1 MNIPCVLI
9 GALSA
14 FLAGSAAAAA
24 PAESYPSKPIRIVV
38 PTPPG
43 GGNDLMARMAAQRYT
58 AVWNQPAVVDNRPG
72 AGGSIAMEVVA
83 KAAPD
88 GYTLLLGTTNLVVL
102 PSLTTVT
109 WNPARDYAPVVLLA
123 TSANLL
129 IVNPAV
135 PARTVKELLALA
147 RAKPGELNYASGSTG
162 SSVHLAAELMKAMAN
177 VNIAHVPY
185 KGTGPAMTD
194 VIGGQIH
201 MMFNNPTAALPI
213 VRQGR
218 LRALATTGSERLAE
232 LPEVPTMA
240 EAALPGY
247 EASTW
252 WGVLAPRGTP
262 PSVIRA
268 LNREGAALIA
278 EPDTRQRVAALGA
291 QAAGGPP
298 EALAAKLKTEL
309 DKWPALIR
317 SAGIRYE

>member
-1 MNIPCVLI
+1 VETY
-9 GALSA
+9 
-14 FLAGSAAAAA
+14 
-24 PAESYPSKPIRIVV
+24 PAKPIRIVV

-43 GGNDLMARMAAQRYT
+43 GGNDLMARMAAQRLT
-58 AVWNQPAVVDNRPG
+58 AVWNQPTVVDNRPG
-72 AGGSIAMEVVA
+72 AGGSIAMEIVA
-83 KAAPD
+83 KSAPD
-88 GYTLLLGTTNLVVL
+88 GYTLLLGTTNLTVL

-109 WNPARDYAPVVLLA
+109 WDPARDYTPIVLLA

-147 RAKPGELNYASGSTG
+147 RAKPGQLNYASGSTG
-162 SSVHLAAELMKAMAN
+162 SSVHLAAELMKSMAG
-177 VNIAHVPY
+177 VDITHVPY

-194 VIGGQIH
+194 VIGGQVQ
-201 MMFNNPTAALPI
+201 MMFNNPTAALPV

-218 LRALATTGSERLAE
+218 LRALAVTGTTRLAE

-247 EASTW
+247 EATTW
-252 WGVLAPRGTP
+252 WGLLAPRGTP
-262 PSVIRA
+262 APVVRA

-278 EPDTRQRVAALGA
+278 EPATRERIAALGA
-291 QAAGGPP
+291 QPAGGPP
-298 EALAAKLKTEL
+298 EALAAHIRMEL

-317 SAGIRYE
+317 QAGIKLD